1 MEMSKFNLHGLY
13 LVVDPSVERL
23 RLLEK
28 VEQALQGGVDI
39 LQIWNHWSTDTP
51 RADKER
57 LIRSIYNLTVDFDAP
72 ILINDDWDLLKT
84 TPLQGVHFDAVPD
97 DFNRIKREMG
107 RSFITGITCSN
118 NLETVQWAEQN
129 GLDYVSFCAMYPSPS
144 VGSCEIVH
152 PETVQKARKLTDLP
166 LFLSG
171 GMTPGKIS
179 KLDEMNFNGVAV
191 ISGILNADDA
201 WNSAKNYKKALK
213 KHD

>member
-1 MEMSKFNLHGLY
+1 MSKFNLHGLY

-171 GMTPGKIS
+171 GMTPDKIS

>member
-1 MEMSKFNLHGLY
+1 MSKFNLHGLY